1 MQGLQVD
8 VLFCEIE
15 GSSRGFCYICHH
27 LVDRFTAFGVLFP
40 LVSCVLAMLFFFFF
54 RSRFTVWNTKTEST
68 MYLLDELAVLDY
80 HIMLRSS
87 LLIRS

>member
-40 LVSCVLAMLFFFFF
+40 LVSCVLAMLFF
-54 RSRFTVWNTKTEST
+54 SVKIHSIE
-68 MYLLDELAVLDY
+68 Y
-80 HIMLRSS
+80 
-87 LLIRS
+87 